1 MSEVQLLDIGET
13 EQEVFTRWDITGHQV
28 NRHLLS
34 KALTGTDD
42 VVLDHLTFPP
52 GFIHHMHRH
61 PHADMIVIPVS
72 GSVQFLGAP
81 GSPIEV
87 SPGHVLVIPRGN
99 WHQLSNV
106 SGVESQILHMFAGVG
121 SLADIGYEA
130 YPSQDEATASCG
142 RRQGSSSCA

>member
-1 MSEVQLLDIGET
+1 MSEVRLLDIGDT

-34 KALTGTDD
+34 KAITGTDD

-61 PHADMIVIPVS
+61 SHADMIVIPVS
-72 GSVQFLGAP
+72 GSVEFLGSP
-81 GSPIEV
+81 GLPVEV
-87 SPGHVLVIPRGN
+87 SPGQVLVIPRGN
-99 WHQLSNV
+99 WHQLSNA

-121 SLADIGYEA
+121 SLDDIGYEA
-130 YPSQDEATASCG
+130 YPDQDEATASLG

>member
-28 NRHLLS
+28 NRRLLS

-52 GFIHHMHRH
+52 GFIHHMHLH

-81 GSPIEV
+81 GGPVEV
-87 SPGHVLVIPRGN
+87 SPGQVLVIPRGN

-106 SGVESQILHMFAGVG
+106 SGVESQILHMFSGVG

-130 YPSQDEATASCG
+130 YPGQGEAIPSFG